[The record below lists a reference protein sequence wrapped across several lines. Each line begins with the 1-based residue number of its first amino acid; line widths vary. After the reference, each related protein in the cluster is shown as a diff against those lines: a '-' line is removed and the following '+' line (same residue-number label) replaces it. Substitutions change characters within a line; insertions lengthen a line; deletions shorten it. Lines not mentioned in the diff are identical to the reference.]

1 MRAKAKRQQSGPV
14 EENNAVSNNQ
24 ELKDLVISFCRDR
37 SVDLVGFAPVKRWD
51 EAKEVPP
58 DFRPQA
64 IWAPAKTV
72 IVMGLA
78 MLLPVVETTPSVV
91 HMELYKTV
99 NQELD
104 QLAYD
109 LTRYLN
115 RLGHPSFFFPRDGFG
130 SMKALRENNRA
141 AFSHVM
147 AAKYAGLGTIG
158 ASHCLLTPEFGPRVR
173 FVSVF
178 TAAEL
183 PPDAMIKKE
192 LCIKCEACAKCC
204 PKKAIRMRQDRV
216 IGDYDSAACLE
227 MAEELT
233 ARRSYPCGICTK
245 VCPIGKD
252 RSLYKQKGAIK
263 KYLREAEA
271 LAENPEDPEYKSWTH
286 LRKYGVFRGK
296 RKRLTGNSALT
307 EVGATGRSPFGRG

>member
-1 MRAKAKRQQSGPV
+1 MSPILYTGGLKKHETMKEKIKRQGSGPV
-14 EENNAVSNNQ
+14 EESKDLDKGQ
-24 ELKDLVISFCRDR
+24 KLKDLVKGFCRDR
-37 SVDLVGFAPVKRWD
+37 GVDLVGFAPVERWD
-51 EAKEVPP
+51 EADEVPA
-58 DFRPQA
+58 DFRPRA
-64 IWAPAKTV
+64 VWASARTV
-72 IVMGLA
+72 IVMGLG
-78 MLLPVVETTPSVV
+78 MPLPIVETTPSVV
-91 HMELYKTV
+91 HMELYKTA

-115 RLGHPSFFFPRDGFG
+115 RLGHASFFFPRDGFG

-178 TAAEL
+178 TSAEL
-183 PPDAMIKKE
+183 PGDPMLEKE

-216 IGDYDSAACLE
+216 IGDYDSMACLE

-233 ARRSYPCGICTK
+233 AQRCYPCGICTK
-245 VCPIGKD
+245 VCPIGRD
-252 RSLYKQKGAIK
+252 RKLYEQKGIVK

-271 LAENPEDPEYKSWTH
+271 LAKDPEDPEYKSWTH
-286 LRKYGVFRGK
+286 LRKYGVYRGK
-296 RKRLTGNSALT
+296 KPVTGK
-307 EVGATGRSPFGRG
+307 E